1 VDEFWFVPH
10 DRHGI
15 SGGIAFSGAHSQNGG
30 KIAGPSA
37 FFREEMMKKAMRL
50 CLIAILALLSISVFV
65 FPGTPQA
72 SAVPEGFLG
81 VAWGANTE
89 QIIKAMKERGFRQ
102 LTGTNPGRPAFKGS
116 FAGSPCQLSFGLM
129 ANSFYNAS
137 ANFCAR
143 SDTPTSPQFAF
154 RRIVDDLSGK
164 YGPPTE
170 RVSDKLK
177 TNDGKEHPKEYAK
190 WDIVDGKTSDK
201 YIITVDF
208 GVTWFADDTGD
219 QYVVNV
225 TYWASSLG
233 ERLKKSEY

>member
-1 VDEFWFVPH
+1 MKWRLVLVLLFALGLTCP
-10 DRHGI
+10 RNL
-15 SGGIAFSGAHSQNGG
+15 Q
-30 KIAGPSA
+30 AG
-37 FFREEMMKKAMRL
+37 
-50 CLIAILALLSISVFV
+50 V
-65 FPGTPQA
+65 
-72 SAVPEGFLG
+72 VPEGFLG

-89 QIIKAMKERGFRQ
+89 QVVKAMKERGFRQ
-102 LTGTNPGRPAFKGS
+102 LTGANPGRPTFKGS
-116 FAGSPCQLSFGLM
+116 FAGSPCQLSFSLM

-143 SDTPTSPQFAF
+143 SDTPASPQFAF
-154 RRIVDDLSGK
+154 RRIVDDLSSK

-170 RVSDKLK
+170 RGSDKLK
-177 TNDGKEHPKEYAK
+177 TNDGKEHPQEYAK
-190 WDIVDGKTSDK
+190 WNFVDGKTSEK
-201 YIITVDF
+201 YSITVDF